1 MKNLVDRTR
10 RRVELGCSPYPIQ

>member
-10 RRVELGCSPYPIQ
+10 RRVELRCSPYPIQ